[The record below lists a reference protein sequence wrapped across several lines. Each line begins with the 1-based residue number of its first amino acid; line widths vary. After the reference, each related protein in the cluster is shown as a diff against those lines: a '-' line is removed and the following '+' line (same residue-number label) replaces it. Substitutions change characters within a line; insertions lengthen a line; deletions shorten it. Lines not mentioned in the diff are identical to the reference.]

1 MSGRPLRI
9 LFILPCPWDERLG
22 QARASIGLADAL
34 TSLGHQC
41 EHFTQSE
48 SGIPF
53 GRVSGPLLSTW
64 RFHRKV
70 RDHIRHDGGRY
81 DVIQVEHNLL
91 RFPRRDYR
99 FEGILISKSVGLA
112 HFYKQYEDTTERR
125 LRTERRDWGTLAGRI
140 VRSIGRGMNG
150 GLAVVENGFK
160 TADQIHLNNGDE
172 LAFIKN
178 DPRWR
183 EKAVLVK
190 SGMSTVERRVL
201 GESLDVK
208 RRLDSS
214 TIVFVGQWNYRK
226 GKAEMPTIV
235 RMVREAI
242 PDVRFLLLGTGLGA
256 DSIVSQ
262 FDEVDRASIR
272 VVSHYER
279 SELSNL
285 LADARV
291 GLLPSYIEGFGF
303 AWLELLTAGL
313 PVVSWDVPGVRQ
325 LLRELPSF
333 LMLPPSSVEATAAGV
348 VKVMKLAP
356 PDYENLCERS
366 QKVAAM
372 FQWTG
377 IAKIWERAVMEK
389 IECKKF
395 GGKTSLPALN
405 VRAVTLR

>member
-1 MSGRPLRI
+1 MKI

-22 QARASIGLADAL
+22 QARASSGLADAL

-48 SGIPF
+48 SGIPS
-53 GRVSGPLLSTW
+53 GRVSGPLLSGW

-70 RDHIRHDGGRY
+70 RDYIRSEGSRY
-81 DVIQVEHNLL
+81 DVIQVEQNLL

-99 FEGILISKSVGLA
+99 FGGIFIAKSVGLA
-112 HFYKQYEDTTERR
+112 HFYKQYEDTVERR
-125 LRTERRDWGTLAGRI
+125 LRTKRRDWGTLAGRI
-140 VRSIGRGMNG
+140 VRSMGRTMNG
-150 GLAVVENGFK
+150 GLAVVENGFR

-190 SGMSTVERRVL
+190 SGMSVVERQIL
-201 GESLDVK
+201 SKSHDVK
-208 RRLDSS
+208 RRLGSS
-214 TIVFVGQWNYRK
+214 TIVFVGQWSYRK

-235 RMVREAI
+235 RRVREVL
-242 PDVRFLLLGTGLGA
+242 PDVRFLLLGTSLGA
-256 DSIVSQ
+256 DSIVGQ
-262 FDEVDRASIR
+262 FDEMDRASIR

-279 SELSNL
+279 SELPGL
-285 LADARV
+285 LAEARV

-303 AWLELLTAGL
+303 AWLELLAAGL

-325 LLRELPSF
+325 MLRELPSF
-333 LMLPPSSVEATAAGV
+333 MMLPPSSVEATAAGV
-348 VKVMKLAP
+348 LKVMKLDP
-356 PDYENLCERS
+356 PEYENLCERS

-372 FQWTG
+372 FEWTE
-377 IAKIWERAVMEK
+377 IAKIWERAVMEE
-389 IECKKF
+389 IDCKKV
-395 GGKTSLPALN
+395 GKKTSLSAVSVPSVTAL
-405 VRAVTLR
+405 